1 MSENE
6 GYIKLYRQILDN
18 PVVCKDSDHIATWVF
33 LLSRA
38 TYKNCPAIFNGKKI
52 ILNPG
57 QLITGRKKISEK
69 FSISESKVQRIL
81 HLFEKEHQIEQQTC
95 NKNRLIT
102 IVEWHKYQSTE
113 QQTEQQLNSKRTTTE
128 QQVNTNKKDKKDKK
142 DKNTDTSE
150 DLQKIIDLYNGICKS
165 LPKCIKLSETRKR
178 HIKARL
184 KDGYGEEDF
193 RKVFE
198 KAEASDFLTGRAEK
212 WKANFDWLI
221 NENNLLKV
229 LEGNYDNKTAAGN
242 PFEF

>member
-113 QQTEQQLNSKRTTTE
+113 QQAEQQPNNKRTTTE
-128 QQVNTNKKDKKDKK
+128 QQLNTNKKDKNKEKEKK
-142 DKNTDTSE
+142 DIYGEYGNVRLSAEDMEKLTKEFPTDWRDRIE
-150 DLQKIIDLYNGICKS
+150 R
-165 LPKCIKLSETRKR
+165 LSE
-178 HIKARL
+178 
-184 KDGYGEEDF
+184 YM
-193 RKVFE
+193 
-198 KAEASDFLTGRAEK
+198 ASTGRTYKSHLATIRAWSRKEK
-212 WKANFDWLI
+212 HDNAGKDTGTEKPQEKPGNGTDKYATFFKA
-221 NENNLLKV
+221 
-229 LEGNYDNKTAAGN
+229 
-242 PFEF
+242 

>member
-1 MSENE
+1 MGVWVMSENE

-18 PVVCKDSDHIATWVF
+18 PVVCKDSDHIATWIF

-113 QQTEQQLNSKRTTTE
+113 QQAEQQLNNKRTTTE
-128 QQVNTNKKDKKDKK
+128 QQLNTNKKEKKEKK
-142 DKNTDTSE
+142 VKKEKNVIYAAYGE
-150 DLQKIIDLYNGICKS
+150 FGNVN
-165 LPKCIKLSETRKR
+165 LSEEELEKLKERFPYDWQERIERLSSYMQSRGKRYKSHYATILSWARKDEQNR
-178 HIKARL
+178 T
-184 KDGYGEEDF
+184 GGT
-193 RKVFE
+193 
-198 KAEASDFLTGRAEK
+198 DFL
-212 WKANFDWLI
+212 DL
-221 NENNLLKV
+221 
-229 LEGNYDNKTAAGN
+229 
-242 PFEF
+242 

>member
-1 MSENE
+1 MGVWGMSENE

-102 IVEWHKYQSTE
+102 IVEWHKYQSVE
-113 QQTEQQLNSKRTTTE
+113 QQAEQQLNNKRTTTE
-128 QQVNTNKKDKKDKK
+128 QQVNTNKKEKKEKK
-142 DKNTDTSE
+142 VKKEKNVIYAAYGE
-150 DLQKIIDLYNGICKS
+150 FENVN
-165 LPKCIKLSETRKR
+165 LSEEELEKLKGRFPYDWQERIERLSSYMQSKGKRYKSHYATILNWARKDEQN
-178 HIKARL
+178 HT
-184 KDGYGEEDF
+184 GGT
-193 RKVFE
+193 
-198 KAEASDFLTGRAEK
+198 DFL
-212 WKANFDWLI
+212 DL
-221 NENNLLKV
+221 
-229 LEGNYDNKTAAGN
+229 
-242 PFEF
+242 